1 MGSWDTE
8 GNETNVFIE
17 KHTLL
22 DIFLLP
28 FIEYCVLMGYFSYT
42 LVTLNISGTYK
53 LLSPFARLRK
63 SHDLP

>member
-28 FIEYCVLMGYFSYT
+28 FIKYCVLMGTFH
-42 LVTLNISGTYK
+42 I
-53 LLSPFARLRK
+53 LLL
-63 SHDLP
+63 L